1 MAADPKNTLIKE
13 TAFDL
18 ARRFG
23 WDLEYNG
30 GLELDGEYLDDAD
43 LVHTIT
49 EDGTSVEYVLNISYA
64 ESTAYGFTLTCE
76 RLAAQAPG
84 SAFGAVGFEASGLPG
99 ENAVTLAEKYYLA
112 TADDLREA
120 AFQALSAVAY

>member
-1 MAADPKNTLIKE
+1 MAVEPGNTQIKE

-18 ARRFG
+18 ARQFG

-43 LVHTIT
+43 LVHIII
-49 EDGTSVEYVLNISYA
+49 ENGTSVEYILNISYA
-64 ESTAYGFTLTCE
+64 ESTAYGFIFTRE

-84 SAFGAVGFEASGLPG
+84 PAFGAVGFEASGLPG
-99 ENAVTLAEKYYLA
+99 QGAVTLAEKYYLA

>member
-1 MAADPKNTLIKE
+1 MAAEPKNTLIKG

-49 EDGTSVEYVLNISYA
+49 EDGTSVEYILNISYA
-64 ESTAYGFTLTCE
+64 ESTA
-76 RLAAQAPG
+76 
-84 SAFGAVGFEASGLPG
+84 
-99 ENAVTLAEKYYLA
+99 
-112 TADDLREA
+112 
-120 AFQALSAVAY
+120 

>member
-1 MAADPKNTLIKE
+1 MVAEPKNTLIKE

-43 LVHTIT
+43 LVRTIT
-49 EDGTSVEYVLNISYA
+49 ENGASVEYILNISYA
-64 ESTAYGFTLTCE
+64 ESTSYGFTLTRE
-76 RLAAQAPG
+76 HLAAQTSG
-84 SAFGAVGFEASGLPG
+84 SAFGVVGFEASGLPG
-99 ENAVTLAEKYYLA
+99 ENSVTLAEKYYLA

>member
-1 MAADPKNTLIKE
+1 MVAEPKNTLIKE

-18 ARRFG
+18 AHRFG

-49 EDGTSVEYVLNISYA
+49 ENGASVEYILNISYA
-64 ESTAYGFTLTCE
+64 ESTSYGFTLTRE
-76 RLAAQAPG
+76 RLATQTSG
-84 SAFGAVGFEASGLPG
+84 SAFGAVRFEASGLPG
-99 ENAVTLAEKYYLA
+99 ENAVTLVEKYYLA
-112 TADDLREA
+112 TANELKEA
-120 AFQALSAVAY
+120 AAQAMGAVAY